1 MPYTDL
7 NLTHWLL
14 AHLPPWARPY
24 ALLARWDRPI
34 GTWLLLL
41 PCWWSLALAGGGW
54 LGVWYGAL
62 CAVGALAMRGAGCT
76 INDIIDRKLDAQV
89 ERTKLRP
96 LPSGAVCLWQALG
109 FLGLQLAVG
118 LLVLWQFPMS
128 AMLWGAASL
137 LLVGVYPLMKRIT
150 WWPQFVLG
158 LTFNWGALLGW
169 VAVRGGIE
177 IPALWLY
184 AGAVLWTIVY
194 DTIYAHQDAVD
205 DAAIGVKS
213 TARLFGDNSRRILAW
228 FAAGAGVLFL
238 LAGYTAQLG
247 FWFYP
252 VWMLAVGHLVWQL
265 WAWRVTDPVDCLRKF
280 RSNRDFGWL
289 LLSAIIVGK
298 LF

>member
-1 MPYTDL
+1 MSYTDL
-7 NLTHWLL
+7 NHAHWLL
-14 AHLPPWARPY
+14 ARLPAWVRPY

-54 LGVWYGAL
+54 LGMWYGAL
-62 CAVGALAMRGAGCT
+62 CAVGALVMRGAGCT
-76 INDIIDRKLDAQV
+76 INDIIDRNLDAQV
-89 ERTKLRP
+89 ERTRQRP
-96 LPSGAVCLWQALG
+96 LPSGAVNLWQALG
-109 FLGLQLAVG
+109 FLMLQLALG
-118 LLVLWQFPMS
+118 LIVLWQFPLPTI
-128 AMLWGAASL
+128 LWGAASL

-169 VAVRGGIE
+169 VAIRGEIE
-177 IPALWLY
+177 TPALLLY

-194 DTIYAHQDAVD
+194 DTIYARQDVLD

-213 TARLFGDNSRRILAW
+213 TARLFGDNSRRILAI
-228 FAAGAGVLFL
+228 FAAGAGTLFL
-238 LAGYTAQLG
+238 LVGYKAQLG

-252 VWMLAVGHLVWQL
+252 GWLVAVGHLVWQL
-265 WAWRVTDPVDCLRKF
+265 WTWRLTNPADSLRKF
-280 RSNRDFGWL
+280 RSNRDFGFL
-289 LLSAIIVGK
+289 LLGAIIMGK

>member
-1 MPYTDL
+1 MSYTDL
-7 NLTHWLL
+7 NLAHWVL
-14 AHLPPWARPY
+14 ARLPAWARPY

-41 PCWWSLALAGGGW
+41 PCWWALALADCGW
-54 LGVWYGAL
+54 LGVWYGAW
-62 CAVGALAMRGAGCT
+62 CAVGALVMRGAGCT

-89 ERTKLRP
+89 ERTKQRP
-96 LPSGAVCLWQALG
+96 LPSGAISLWQALG

-118 LLVLWQFPMS
+118 SLVLAQFPLP

-169 VAVRGGIE
+169 VAVRGHIE
-177 IPALWLY
+177 LPAFLLY
-184 AGAVLWTIVY
+184 AGAVAWTIMY
-194 DTIYAHQDAVD
+194 DTIYAQQDAAD

-213 TARLFGDNSRRILAW
+213 TARLFGDNSRRILAF
-228 FAAGAGVLFL
+228 FAAGAAALFL
-238 LAGYTAQLG
+238 LAGYAAQLG
-247 FWFYP
+247 GWFYP
-252 VWMLAVGHLVWQL
+252 VWMVAVGHLGWQI
-265 WAWRVTDPVDCLRKF
+265 WTWRLADPADCLRKF
-280 RSNRDFGWL
+280 RSNRDFGFL
-289 LLSAIIVGK
+289 LLGAIMIGK